1 MSSNRALIESHPGTI
16 FSFPFPPLSLS
27 LETIS
32 RSISLIFT
40 EKISSRSLDYKSSI
54 RSFEGRG
61 RMEKFVLHS
70 PDSRVTLRAYDS
82 SFSAY
87 SRGWAYKGNLS
98 RARAPSSTFTTPRL
112 SLDFRSSIE
121 RYFLSERFTYFLSPF
136 YPRMP
141 GIHLIRFLFFSF
153 FFCAD
158 AKNIRDTIDEA
169 TLHPGPRTIFEHTV
183 FNSCS
188 RRVVSRKRD
197 NAIFFLSK

>member
-1 MSSNRALIESHPGTI
+1 MKAIQEQSSLSL
-16 FSFPFPPLSLS
+16 FPPLSLS

-61 RMEKFVLHS
+61 RMLVEKFVLHS

-98 RARAPSSTFTTPRL
+98 RARAPSSTTTPRL

-153 FFCAD
+153 FFLRGC
-158 AKNIRDTIDEA
+158 KK
-169 TLHPGPRTIFEHTV
+169 H
-183 FNSCS
+183 S
-188 RRVVSRKRD
+188 RHDR
-197 NAIFFLSK
+197 

>member
-16 FSFPFPPLSLS
+16 FSFPFSPLSLS

-40 EKISSRSLDYKSSI
+40 EKINSRSLDYKSSI

-61 RMEKFVLHS
+61 RMLVEKFVLHS

-98 RARAPSSTFTTPRL
+98 RARAPSSTTTPRL

-141 GIHLIRFLFFSF
+141 GIHFIRFLFFSF

-188 RRVVSRKRD
+188 RRIAYRV
-197 NAIFFLSK
+197 NAIMQFFF